1 MKPEIDELACLS
13 PAQRA
18 LLETR
23 LRRRRVDA
31 PSTAIPRRQDAGLPL
46 SFAQQRLWFIEQL
59 DPGSA
64 AYNIAGA
71 VRLSGTLDVGAL
83 RRAFD
88 EILKRHDVLR
98 ACVTAVDGQ
107 PVQTI
112 APHRPVV
119 LPVVDLQG
127 SDEADRIAEARQLA
141 AEEAARPFDLAESPL
156 LRARLLRFDEHDHV
170 LVLAMHHIAADGW

>member
-1 MKPEIDELACLS
+1 MKPEIDELASLS

-23 LRRRRVDA
+23 LRRRRADA

-98 ACVTAVDGQ
+98 ACVTAV
-107 PVQTI
+107 
-112 APHRPVV
+112 R
-119 LPVVDLQG
+119 LP
-127 SDEADRIAEARQLA
+127 I
-141 AEEAARPFDLAESPL
+141 PL
-156 LRARLLRFDEHDHV
+156 
-170 LVLAMHHIAADGW
+170 